1 MISTDDDKIE
11 NIKKQIERLQSDF
24 KEIGKKLNDLEKP
37 KYPEY
42 SIQMIAS
49 KSNIIKSFNL
59 TTAKGFDNFTNWYL
73 CNGLN
78 DTPHYLYHRVS

>member
-11 NIKKQIERLQSDF
+11 NIKKQIETLQSDF

-59 TTAKGFDNFTNWYL
+59 TTGKGFGNFTNWFL
-73 CNGLN
+73 SNGLN
-78 DTPHYLYHRVS
+78 GRCNHLN

>member
-11 NIKKQIERLQSDF
+11 NIKKQIETFQSEF
-24 KEIGKKLNDLEKP
+24 KEIGKVLNDLEKP

-42 SIQMIAS
+42 SIQMIES

-59 TTAKGFDNFTNWYL
+59 TKGKGFGNFTNWYL
-73 CNGLN
+73 SK
-78 DTPHYLYHRVS
+78 Y

>member
-1 MISTDDDKIE
+1 M
-11 NIKKQIERLQSDF
+11 KKQTLKSDF
-24 KEIGKKLNDLEKP
+24 NDIGKKLIYLEKP

-59 TTAKGFDNFTNWYL
+59 TTGKGFGNFTNWFL

-78 DTPHYLYHRVS
+78 GLNRLKLFISANQLKVFLSKIIF